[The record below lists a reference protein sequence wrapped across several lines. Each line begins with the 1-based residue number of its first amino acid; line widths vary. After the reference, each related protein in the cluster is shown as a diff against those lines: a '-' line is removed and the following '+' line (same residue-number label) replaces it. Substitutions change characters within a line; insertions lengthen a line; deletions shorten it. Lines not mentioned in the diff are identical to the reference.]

1 MNLNI
6 YSINDDIVVYTDD
19 NGNELSSSLSFIIES
34 QMIEYFNND
43 DKIRISDLYKEKY
56 RSELTIEK
64 GLWGGISIYKTSNT
78 SYLSF
83 LRCLF
88 YMCMIISVLLAPR
101 EVSLLGMK
109 QPGGIVFF
117 CLSFLFID
125 TICQSYGYDSARKTL
140 WINALLMFLSGSL
153 LYVSS
158 LMPAINDDVNYQ
170 EVVFSGMIK
179 LCFIN
184 GFCSLIAD
192 QINALVFKKVKYMTN
207 NKALWLRSLSST
219 FVSQFFFTILWIS
232 FFKYENLFH
241 IETYF
246 FIFSNFKIKMIF
258 AVISLPVLYFF
269 VRYLSSRVK
278 ISKVFIN

>member
-1 MNLNI
+1 MILNI
-6 YSINDDIVVYTDD
+6 YRVNNDIVEYTDD

-43 DKIRISDLYKEKY
+43 DKIKLSDFYKEKY
-56 RSELTIEK
+56 HSELTIEK
-64 GLWGGISIYKTSNT
+64 GIWGGISIYKTSNT
-78 SYLSF
+78 SYLSI

-101 EVSLLGMK
+101 EVALLGMK

-140 WINALLMFLSGSL
+140 WINAFLMFLSGGL

-158 LMPAINDDVNYQ
+158 LLPAIHDDSNYQ
-170 EVVFSGMIK
+170 SVVFGGMIK

-192 QINALVFKKVKYMTN
+192 QINALIFRKLKYITN

-232 FFKYENLFH
+232 FFKYEKLFN

-246 FIFSNFKIKMIF
+246 FILSNFQIKMIF
-258 AVISLPVLYFF
+258 SIVSLPILYFL

-278 ISKVFIN
+278 L